1 MNHENPIHP
10 NSSIFTDKELTLP
23 KFDGRGQILCCGQT
37 PAEKELFMAEHLSPS
52 SSLPTGSVRLIYRL
66 IAVGCVLFVM
76 LTFAAMASYPGGS
89 QFDPDATGYRFFE
102 NFYSDLGNT
111 VTPRGASNL
120 VSVVLFAVAMSV
132 AGLAV
137 AGFFFVFRSLLS
149 GTWRGRAL
157 GNIAAFL
164 GIFSAVGFAGVG
176 FTPCNLWPYMH
187 WICANV
193 SFRILLLAVAVDS
206 VALGLDRDTP
216 RTCLWIFAGFGL
228 LLAGYI
234 LLLKFGPSMST
245 PTGRVVQVA
254 SQKVIIY
261 SSILSIG
268 VQTLIAD
275 RMFRQS
281 RVSVPA

>member
-1 MNHENPIHP
+1 M
-10 NSSIFTDKELTLP
+10 LP
-23 KFDGRGQILCCGQT
+23 EWACSWHGCDQAQSGGGVVGAGFGAAVER
-37 PAEKELFMAEHLSPS
+37 
-52 SSLPTGSVRLIYRL
+52 
-66 IAVGCVLFVM
+66 AVGAPVVQAARPSRARVLH
-76 LTFAAMASYPGGS
+76 LAAEAGVIAGTGEAS
-89 QFDPDATGYRFFE
+89 
-102 NFYSDLGNT
+102 
-111 VTPRGASNL
+111 
-120 VSVVLFAVAMSV
+120 
-132 AGLAV
+132 

-149 GTWRGRAL
+149 GTKRGRAL
-157 GNIAAFL
+157 GNIAAVL
-164 GIFSAVGFAGVG
+164 GIFSAIGFVGVG

-216 RTCLWIFAGFGL
+216 RRCLWIFAGFGL

-234 LLLKFGPSMST
+234 LLLQFGPSMST

-275 RMFRQS
+275 RLVRQS
-281 RVSVPA
+281 RVSVVA